1 MTRRTLL
8 QALGGAPPAFAQS
21 HPTIP
26 VQALNHMTLLVTDVA
41 RSLRF
46 YQQLFGIPVQARQGP
61 TVLLRIA
68 TGPQFIALH
77 PAGRNQSP
85 AIGHFCVATEPFDV
99 DAVTRTLVQS
109 GANKPRVRMRAADLG
124 GAPNGTPE
132 LYFADPDG
140 LSVQIQHTSYCGGAG
155 ALGEQCPP
163 QVEPS
168 QFKGFLTP
176 RSFDHFLLHVSDE
189 ERSRAFYRS
198 LFGEFSGIAFAR
210 EPKPAIAHACLTVER
225 FDANRALSALT
236 ELGVRRNIRING
248 AGVTFPDPDGIR
260 IRLV

>member
-1 MTRRTLL
+1 MVRRTLL
-8 QALGGAPPAFAQS
+8 TALSGAAATFAQS
-21 HPTIP
+21 RPPIP

-46 YQQLFGIPVQARQGP
+46 YQQLFGLPVQARQGQ

-68 TGPQFIALH
+68 AGPQFIALH

-85 AIGHFCVATEPFDV
+85 AIGHFCLATEPFDV
-99 DAVTRTLVQS
+99 DAVTRTLAQW
-109 GANKPRVRMRAADLG
+109 GADKPRVRMRGADLG

-132 LYFADPDG
+132 IYFADPDG
-140 LSVQIQHTSYCGGAG
+140 ISVQIQHTSYCGGAG

-168 QFKGFLTP
+168 PFKGFLSP
-176 RSFDHFLLHVSDE
+176 RGFHHFQLHVSDE
-189 ERSRAFYRS
+189 ERSRVFYRS
-198 LFGEFSGIAFAR
+198 LFGEVQGIAFAR
-210 EPKPAIAHACLTVER
+210 EAKPAIAHACLSVDR
-225 FDANRALSALT
+225 FDSKRALSALT